1 VKISGNGQ
9 SVTVN
14 ARVFKPTVSENELA
28 GTFPECKGYVSI
40 EAEHFNRKIET
51 KNITWKV
58 IPGLGRTL
66 GGVTVKP
73 VTAERIE
80 PDDDSPRL
88 EYDIFLFEP
97 GEVELDVLLSPTLN
111 YYTNDETRKI
121 AVSVDDEEPQIINLH
136 ENETLQ
142 DWERWVSNNSIE
154 TSTKHN
160 IRESGKHTLKVWMVD
175 AGLVI
180 QKVVVRSGQEKPTY
194 LKPPETGFVN

>member
-1 VKISGNGQ
+1 
-9 SVTVN
+9 
-14 ARVFKPTVSENELA
+14 
-28 GTFPECKGYVSI
+28 
-40 EAEHFNRKIET
+40 
-51 KNITWKV
+51 
-58 IPGLGRTL
+58 
-66 GGVTVKP
+66 
-73 VTAERIE
+73 
-80 PDDDSPRL
+80 
-88 EYDIFLFEP
+88 
-97 GEVELDVLLSPTLN
+97 VLLSPTLN

-160 IRESGKHTLKVWMVD
+160 IREPGKHTVKIWMVD